1 MYDIKPLDLS
11 PKGIEICA
19 ELLSLVYSRSD
30 QASEEKYLNWEYN
43 LNPIGKAVGYNA
55 WSNNQLA
62 AHYVT
67 QPIIMLINGKEA
79 RGLLSI
85 NTATHPEHQRKK
97 LFTTLADATYQ
108 RAKNLGYS
116 FVIGVANANSTHGFV
131 RKLEFELIS
140 PLTAKIGIGR
150 INYQSTRNLNTC
162 ERLWSRESL
171 EWRLRDP
178 LKKYSIRKLN
188 NKYIIETSTG
198 KLGIRA
204 RLGIFDKSLLPDAK
218 YLNQNIFTPFKLY
231 LGIDN
236 SIDWTKSRYYN
247 IPERFRPS
255 PLNLIFKKLNEDVE
269 LDRTNIKFQMI
280 DFDAY

>member
-55 WSNNQLA
+55 WYNNKLA
-62 AHYVT
+62 AHYVA

-108 RAKNLGYS
+108 HAKNLGYS
-116 FVIGVANANSTHGFV
+116 FVIGVANANSTPGFI
-131 RKLEFELIS
+131 RKLGFELIS

-150 INYQSTRNLNTC
+150 INYQSTKNPNTC

-171 EWRLRDP
+171 KWRLRNP
-178 LKKYSIRKLN
+178 LKKYSINISNVDIEFDGTSIYATHFNSNFDLGDPSDLARKASVVGYYLTEEPCN
-188 NKYIIETSTG
+188 GEIILFYSEEG
-198 KLGIRA
+198 
-204 RLGIFDKSLLPDAK
+204 
-218 YLNQNIFTPFKLY
+218 
-231 LGIDN
+231 
-236 SIDWTKSRYYN
+236 
-247 IPERFRPS
+247 
-255 PLNLIFKKLNEDVE
+255 NEIKAV
-269 LDRTNIKFQMI
+269 TNCN
-280 DFDAY
+280 